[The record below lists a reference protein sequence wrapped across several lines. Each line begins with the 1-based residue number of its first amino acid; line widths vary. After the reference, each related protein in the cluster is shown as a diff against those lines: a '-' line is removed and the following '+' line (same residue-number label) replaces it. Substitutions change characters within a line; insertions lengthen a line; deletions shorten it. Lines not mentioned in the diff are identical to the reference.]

1 MKFTS
6 GCAVFALPLLAC
18 RAATITLFQVQTTTG
33 DPIPS
38 ETFKPIGVGADGATT
53 YSNEIVASVYW
64 VQQLNGGGKTYTS
77 DGSTIT
83 EEAPRSTFTSDPITI
98 HGTVIADASHFVYNK
113 DPDPMNTEDAIG
125 HHLSCD
131 FDGKGGGSCV
141 NEYWFKDEPTATTTF
156 TGSVV
161 PYHTLVVERNQSGSG
176 SGTTQGNGARPL
188 LVTASWVGVITF
200 GITIGILLV

>member
-1 MKFTS
+1 MRLLMKFTS
-6 GCAVFALPLLAC
+6 GCAVFALPLL
-18 RAATITLFQVQTTTG
+18 FQTASG

-64 VQQLNGGGKTYTS
+64 VQQRNGGGKTYTS

-83 EEAPRSTFTSDPITI
+83 EEAPKTTFTSDPITF
-98 HGTVIADASHFVYNK
+98 HGTLIADASHFVYNK
-113 DPDPMNTEDAIG
+113 APDPTNSKDPIG
-125 HHLSCD
+125 NHVSCN

-141 NEYWFKDEPTATTTF
+141 KEYWFKSEPTATTTF

-161 PYHTLVVERNQSGSG
+161 PYHTLVVEGNQSGSA
-176 SGTTQGNGARPL
+176 SETTQGNGAGPL
-188 LVTASWVGVITF
+188 SVTASWVGVITF
-200 GITIGILLV
+200 GMTFGILLV